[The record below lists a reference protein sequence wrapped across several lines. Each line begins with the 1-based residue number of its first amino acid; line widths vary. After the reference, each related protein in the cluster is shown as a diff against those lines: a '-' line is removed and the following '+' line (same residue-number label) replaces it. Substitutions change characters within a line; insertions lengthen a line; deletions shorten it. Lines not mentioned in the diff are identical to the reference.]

1 MNMKSETNTGYVKT
15 ALYNNMRV
23 EQDTYHI

>member
-1 MNMKSETNTGYVKT
+1 MNMKSETNTGHVKT

>member
-1 MNMKSETNTGYVKT
+1 MSMKSETNTGQLKT
-15 ALYNNMRV
+15 ALYSNMRA